1 MAQEYRT
8 TARRLANV
16 RNLNKIN
23 ILRRSLFRCHDGLM
37 MMMMMVI
44 HMLLYIHIY
53 IYFFRSYISREWKK
67 RRTSGDYSL
76 LMDNETSYYS
86 IKCDKWLK
94 FRLKTRKDRNET
106 SFFKAFVYFFF
117 SSVFHR
123 SITFMVRAVFTRK
136 KERYLEI
143 VQQRFSRE
151 KEKKWKFNVNTI
163 ANDRDNNIASSNLID
178 LARSCKLTSDKYYK
192 SYFANK

>member
-106 SFFKAFVYFFF
+106 SFFKAFVYSFFF
-117 SSVFHR
+117 LLYF
-123 SITFMVRAVFTRK
+123 IDQWLLWFA
-136 KERYLEI
+136 L
-143 VQQRFSRE
+143 FSH
-151 KEKKWKFNVNTI
+151 EKKNDISRLFNNVSQGKKKKWNFNVNTI

>member
-1 MAQEYRT
+1 MNIIISVSFCKLICDIFMPQELFKILTNVAQEYRT

-151 KEKKWKFNVNTI
+151 KEKMKLQRQY
-163 ANDRDNNIASSNLID
+163 DREWP
-178 LARSCKLTSDKYYK
+178 R
-192 SYFANK
+192 